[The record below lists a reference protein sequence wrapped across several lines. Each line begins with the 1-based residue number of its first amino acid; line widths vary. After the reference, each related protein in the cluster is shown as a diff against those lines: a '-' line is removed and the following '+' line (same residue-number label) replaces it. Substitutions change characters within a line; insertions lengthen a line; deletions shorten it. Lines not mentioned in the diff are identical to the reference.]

1 MTPEVNPC
9 VSRAASPKREI
20 SGTKILRV
28 VISLQLKMQPHHGA
42 LIVLLLLVLIGIFA
56 HKITFHFAVAFTI
69 AAIMAFMGGVEAC
82 DRMGYLK
89 EDKSPNPANI
99 YFIVAFATIFALVL
113 TLTFFS
119 FEALS
124 PSYIKF

>member
-1 MTPEVNPC
+1 
-9 VSRAASPKREI
+9 
-20 SGTKILRV
+20 
-28 VISLQLKMQPHHGA
+28 MQPEHGA
-42 LIVLLLLVLIGIFA
+42 FVILLVLVLVGIFA
-56 HKITFHFAVAFTI
+56 HKITFHFVVAFTI
-69 AAIMAFMGGVEAC
+69 AAIMAFMGGVKAC
-82 DRMGYLK
+82 DHMGYLK

-99 YFIVAFATIFALVL
+99 YFIVAFATIFATVL